1 MALTKICGDS
11 MSLFGDDR
19 YQWRET
25 YFVLFEL
32 TERPLSSDVVDAL
45 SQRSERYSVTDVQA
59 DAEGRF
65 ESLTLQSPEDFSAM
79 DITFVTGEEVA
90 EHIEELSR
98 EIAKS
103 TLTDDGRKKLARLQR
118 CDARFDI
125 YHFEQVAN
133 QVGDAEDFLD
143 PGSLIIVL
151 KRLTKLC
158 HGIGIDPQSGM
169 LM

>member
-1 MALTKICGDS
+1 

-19 YQWRET
+19 FQWRET
-25 YFVLFEL
+25 YFVLFQL
-32 TERPLSSDVVDAL
+32 TQRPLATDVVASL
-45 SQRSERYSVTDVQA
+45 CQHNERYTVTDVQA
-59 DAEGRF
+59 DEAGRF
-65 ESLTLQSPEDFSAM
+65 ESVTLQSPDDFSAM

-98 EIAKS
+98 EIEKS

-118 CDARFDI
+118 CDARFDV

-133 QVGDAEDFLD
+133 QVGDDEDFLD

-158 HGIGIDPQSGM
+158 HGISIDPQSGM